1 MNKLIYIV
9 FGIGILIFSVGCVFI
24 SDDCYYPD
32 SPNSLAPAW
41 VCSGHEKG
49 LKISATG
56 YAEKSSL
63 GRNFMQQMALTNARA
78 TLVRLLAGK
87 NTTVI
92 RRASA
97 TITITARDLE
107 QTKIV
112 KSIRSPKGGLYVL
125 VKFGPSH

>member
-9 FGIGILIFSVGCVFI
+9 FGIGVLIFSVGCVFN
-24 SDDCYYPD
+24 SDNCYYPD
-32 SPNSLAPAW
+32 SSNSLAPTW

-125 VKFGPSH
+125 VRFGLLQ

>member
-1 MNKLIYIV
+1 M
-9 FGIGILIFSVGCVFI
+9 FGIGVLIFSVGCVFN

-32 SPNSLAPAW
+32 SPNSLAPTW

-56 YAEKSSL
+56 HAEKSSL
-63 GRNFMQQMALTNARA
+63 GRSFMQQMAIADARS
-78 TLVRLLAGK
+78 TLVNLLAGNNK
-87 NTTVI
+87 TVI

-97 TITITARDLE
+97 TITITTRDLE

-125 VKFGPSH
+125 VRFGSLQ